1 MDELT
6 VLVTGSSRGIG
17 RAAAIRLARE
27 GYTVVVHGRT
37 MSDALKATL
46 SEVQALSP
54 ASRALTFDVSDRE
67 AAGAAVSAD
76 VEAHGAYYGAC
87 VKCRHQ
93 RGRHVCGDAR
103 GRLGPRDCGRSR
115 KFL

>member
-37 MSDALKATL
+37 MIKQLHRKA
-46 SEVQALSP
+46 V
-54 ASRALTFDVSDRE
+54 V
-67 AAGAAVSAD
+67 
-76 VEAHGAYYGAC
+76 
-87 VKCRHQ
+87 
-93 RGRHVCGDAR
+93 
-103 GRLGPRDCGRSR
+103 
-115 KFL
+115 

>member
-67 AAGAAVSAD
+67 AARAAVSATRRLLR
-76 VEAHGAYYGAC
+76 AC

>member
-46 SEVQALSP
+46 SESRVSTSTRHAMPRQNA
-54 ASRALTFDVSDRE
+54 ASRMTWEEPGLNMPSVQTSI
-67 AAGAAVSAD
+67 
-76 VEAHGAYYGAC
+76 
-87 VKCRHQ
+87 
-93 RGRHVCGDAR
+93 
-103 GRLGPRDCGRSR
+103 
-115 KFL
+115 

>member
-67 AAGAAVSAD
+67 AARAAVSAD
-76 VEAHGAYYGAC
+76 VEAHGAYYGLVLNAGGEC
-87 VKCRHQ
+87 QVSFRRFC
-93 RGRHVCGDAR
+93 
-103 GRLGPRDCGRSR
+103 S
-115 KFL
+115 

>member
-46 SEVQALSP
+46 
-54 ASRALTFDVSDRE
+54 
-67 AAGAAVSAD
+67 
-76 VEAHGAYYGAC
+76 
-87 VKCRHQ
+87 
-93 RGRHVCGDAR
+93 
-103 GRLGPRDCGRSR
+103 
-115 KFL
+115 

>member
-67 AAGAAVSAD
+67 AARAAVSED
-76 VEAHGAYYGAC
+76 VEAHGAYYGLVLMPAST
-87 VKCRHQ
+87 RT
-93 RGRHVCGDAR
+93 AR
-103 GRLGPRDCGRSR
+103 LRRCPRKTGTA
-115 KFL
+115 